1 VSRWIWVLE
10 VQNLHGI
17 MGERGMLLLKKG
29 LIGWCTIFP
38 NADIKVKE
46 AMSLDHCPLFV
57 TLNDEKRGRMWHPTL
72 PRYVNEDVLICIL
85 TPLMTTTRFKAMMV
99 MISSELHS

>member
-1 VSRWIWVLE
+1 LDLGFRGPKFTWNNGQKGDAFIK
-10 VQNLHGI
+10 
-17 MGERGMLLLKKG
+17 ERLDRVVANA
-29 LIGWCTIFP
+29 GWCTIFP

-72 PRYVNEDVLICIL
+72 PGYV
-85 TPLMTTTRFKAMMV
+85 R
-99 MISSELHS
+99 